1 MDLAIYDD
9 QNLVDEE
16 HRQLAEKLFNYG
28 AQKISLPENTEASIT
43 FCTPAKI
50 QEINRQYRQTDRP
63 TDVISFALE
72 DGDDAGVS
80 TQELEQEFGL
90 PRDIGDL
97 FICPEVVRQHA
108 QEYGHSFEREFG
120 YTVVHG
126 LLHLSGYDHIQKA
139 EAAVMFGLQKQILN
153 DFGLKR

>member
-72 DGDDAGVS
+72 DGDDAGIS
-80 TQELEQEFGL
+80 TQALEQEFGL

-97 FICPEVVRQHA
+97 FKIGRASCR
-108 QEYGHSFEREFG
+108 ER
-120 YTVVHG
+120 V
-126 LLHLSGYDHIQKA
+126 
-139 EAAVMFGLQKQILN
+139 
-153 DFGLKR
+153 